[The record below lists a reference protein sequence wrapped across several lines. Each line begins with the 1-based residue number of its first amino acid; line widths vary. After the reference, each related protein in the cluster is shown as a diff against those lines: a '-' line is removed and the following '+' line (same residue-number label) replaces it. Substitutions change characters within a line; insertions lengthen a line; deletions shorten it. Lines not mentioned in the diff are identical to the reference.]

1 MQELLSIL
9 VAGKTLTTE
18 QTAGAFERIMTGQA
32 SPVQVA
38 ALLSMM
44 QLRGPSVEEIT
55 GAAQVMRAK
64 VHSVKS
70 PKGLTLIDTCGTGG
84 DHGGTFNI
92 STAAA
97 IIAAG
102 AARRRG
108 VAVAKHGNR
117 SVSSQSGSADVL
129 EALGIRLDLEPEVV
143 AQSIDEV
150 GFGFLFAPKL
160 HPAMRHAIGP
170 RREMGIRTIFN
181 FLGPLCNPAGARMQ
195 VMGVPLDSLVQPL
208 AGVLKTLGSQAA
220 FVVHGADGLDEL
232 STTGVNR
239 LARFGAGGN
248 DEVVVDE
255 LDAMG
260 LGLPRVSLADL
271 KGGTAQENS
280 ELTVRVLKGE
290 RGPRRDVVLLNA
302 AAALV
307 AGGKAGSLPNGLQ
320 AATDLVDSGAA
331 LGVLRQ
337 AVEFSRASA

>member
-1 MQELLSIL
+1 MIKEAIATLVEGRHLSAAEAEAVMSEIM
-9 VAGKTLTTE
+9 AGEATQAQIGSFLT
-18 QTAGAFERIMTGQA
+18 
-32 SPVQVA
+32 
-38 ALLSMM
+38 AL
-44 QLRGPSVEEIT
+44 RVKGETVEEIA
-55 GAAQVMRAK
+55 GCARAMR
-64 VHSVKS
+64 SVALAVK
-70 PKGLTLIDTCGTGG
+70 PQRTDLIDTCGTGG
-84 DHGGTFNI
+84 DRSGTFNI
-92 STAAA
+92 STTAAFVV
-97 IIAAG
+97 AASG
-102 AARRRG
+102 LG
-108 VAVAKHGNR
+108 VAKHGNR
-117 SVSSQSGSADVL
+117 SISSQSGSADVL

-239 LARFGAGGN
+239 LARFGAGGD

-337 AVEFSRASA
+337 AVEFSRAHA